1 MKIIKIEKE
10 PGFYFKVEG
19 EKITLINNRDK
30 KIEMTI
36 DFLLEYPE
44 VAIAL
49 VNEKYEMRVSKLEAE
64 GLTRSDAQSVVDVEI
79 RKEKFSK

>member
-30 KIEMTI
+30 KIEITGK
-36 DFLLEYPE
+36 FLLEYPE

-49 VNEKYEMRVSKLEAE
+49 VNEK
-64 GLTRSDAQSVVDVEI
+64 
-79 RKEKFSK
+79 KEKFSK